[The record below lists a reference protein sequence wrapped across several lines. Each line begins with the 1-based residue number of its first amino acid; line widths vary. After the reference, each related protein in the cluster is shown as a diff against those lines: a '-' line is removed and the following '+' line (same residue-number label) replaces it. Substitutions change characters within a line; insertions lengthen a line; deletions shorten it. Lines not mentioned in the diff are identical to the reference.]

1 MPGFSSPFRPGIRRQ
16 LALLAIALTV
26 PLAVLAV
33 VRAFERAQRERRD
46 LAEQGRQAAIRAT
59 QLLDDDVTRARLLL
73 AGASRV
79 LDPREQTTR
88 SDSLILALFRDAS
101 SGFSNIWLSDIEGNV
116 RGSLVPL
123 SQFRRTASLA
133 STEYYRDV
141 VQSKQFTISQPVR
154 SIVDSTAQWVIP
166 FMQPVR
172 EAGSNALLGYVG
184 AGLRVDSMAAVRFM
198 RDLPP
203 TSVLTV
209 LRADGRVFMR
219 SLDLEQWIDR
229 NFAESTAFKDD
240 PKLPSTLWEQRSL
253 DGTNRIVAQH
263 PMRTL
268 DAIAY
273 VGVPVTAT
281 LAQVQRQLRVD
292 LLLGVLLIGGMSALA
307 LVFAS
312 RIAGPIEEVT
322 TVATA
327 LAQGETGR
335 RATVHGVTEVA
346 ELGRAMNAMA
356 DAVADREQALARSET
371 RYRQLFATS
380 PLPTVIWRLMDGRLE
395 QLNDAARAFFG
406 ERADVEGRT
415 RILDLFAESEHDRFA
430 ALPLPLES
438 STLRAGA
445 WKVPDARGDLRT
457 MELVIGRLERQD
469 QTLAMGVLLDVTD
482 RLRAEA
488 ALEQSRAAL
497 LQAQQLEALGA
508 FAGGIAHDFNNYLS
522 AIATNAEL
530 LRDAPALD
538 DGERREASEILA
550 AAQRASHLTRQIL
563 VFSRRQVVQEEP
575 LDINA
580 ELRELEHLVARL
592 VGEGVAVELDCEQDL
607 PAVMFSPERFEQ
619 VILNLAAN
627 ARDAMPQG
635 GRLSFTT
642 RRLAEDRIAL
652 TVSDTGQGIAAD
664 VLPRIFEPFF
674 TTKSRD
680 RGTGLGLAMVYSIV
694 TGSRGDIR
702 VTSAPG
708 AGTTFHLGFPAAT
721 QPVSREARVDQP
733 AASMRGREHI
743 LVVEDDSA
751 VRSATVALLA
761 RAGYQVS
768 SASGAAEAEAALA
781 AMGTPPQLLLSDVVM
796 PEVSGP
802 ELVARVEL
810 RYPDMRV
817 VFMSGFADDDAVMRG
832 VAARELAL
840 VAKPFS
846 ASELL
851 GTIRRILDAAST

>member
-1 MPGFSSPFRPGIRRQ
+1 MSGLSSPFRPGIRRQ
-16 LALLAIALTV
+16 LALLAVALTI

-33 VRAFERAQRERRD
+33 VRAFERAQRERRE
-46 LAEQGRQAAIRAT
+46 LAEQGRQAAMRAT

-73 AGASRV
+73 AGASRL
-79 LDPREQTTR
+79 LDPREPTAR
-88 SDSLILALFRDAS
+88 NDSLIAALFRDAS
-101 SGFSNIWLSDIEGNV
+101 SGFSNIWLADAQGNV
-116 RGSLVPL
+116 RGTLVPL
-123 SQFRRTASLA
+123 SMFRRMPSLA
-133 STEYYRDV
+133 TAVYFRDV
-141 VQSKQFTISQPVR
+141 VQSGQFTISQPVR
-154 SIVDSTAQWVIP
+154 SIVDSAAQWVIP

-172 EAGSNALLGYVG
+172 EAGSGALLGYVG
-184 AGLRVDSMAAVRFM
+184 AGLRIDRMAAVRYM
-198 RDLPP
+198 ESLPP
-203 TSVLTV
+203 NSVLTV
-209 LRADGRVFMR
+209 LRSDGRVFLR
-219 SLDLEQWIDR
+219 SLDLEHWIER
-229 NFAESTAFKDD
+229 NFAESTAFRDD
-240 PKLPSTLWEQRSL
+240 PKLPSTLWEMRSL
-253 DGTNRIVAQH
+253 DGTNRIVAQQ
-263 PMRTL
+263 PLRTF

-273 VGVPVTAT
+273 VGVPVTAS

-292 LLLGVLLIGGMSALA
+292 LLLGLLLITAMSAVA
-307 LVFAS
+307 IIFAS

-322 TVATA
+322 LVATA

-356 DAVADREQALARSET
+356 DAVADREQALAQSEA

-380 PLPTVIWRLMDGRLE
+380 PLPTVIWRLSDGRLE
-395 QLNDAARAFFG
+395 QVNDAARAFFG
-406 ERADVEGRT
+406 ERADLEERT
-415 RILDLFAESEHDRFA
+415 RILDLFDEGEHDRFA
-430 ALPLPLES
+430 SLPLPIES
-438 STLRAGA
+438 GTLRAGA
-445 WKVPDARGDLRT
+445 WQVPDARGDLRT
-457 MELVIGRLERQD
+457 MELVIGRLERQN

-482 RLRAEA
+482 RLRAEV

-497 LQAQQLEALGA
+497 QQAQQLEALGA

-538 DGERREASEILA
+538 DDERREASEILA
-550 AAQRASHLTRQIL
+550 AAQRASHLTKQIL
-563 VFSRRQVVQEEP
+563 VFSRRQVVQEDP
-575 LDINA
+575 IDINA
-580 ELRELEHLVARL
+580 ELQGLEHLVTRL
-592 VGEGVAVELDCEQDL
+592 VGERVAVELDCAADV

-635 GRLSFTT
+635 GRLTFTT
-642 RRLAEDRIAL
+642 RRRGDDRVTL
-652 TVSDTGQGIAAD
+652 TVSDSGQGIAAD

-680 RGTGLGLAMVYSIV
+680 RGTGLGLAMVYNIV

-708 AGTTFHLGFPAAT
+708 AGTTFHLSFPAAMQAAT
-721 QPVSREARVDQP
+721 RETRADQP

-768 SASGAAEAEAALA
+768 SAAGAAEAEAALA
-781 AMGTPPQLLLSDVVM
+781 AMGVPPQLLLSDVVM
-796 PEVSGP
+796 PDVSGP
-802 ELVARVEL
+802 ELVARVEH
-810 RYPDMRV
+810 RYPNMRV

>member
-1 MPGFSSPFRPGIRRQ
+1 MQRLRSLLRPGVRRQ
-16 LALLAIALTV
+16 LALLAVALTM
-26 PLAVLAV
+26 PLAVLAIF
-33 VRAFERAQRERRD
+33 RAFERAQRERLD
-46 LAEQGRQAAIRAT
+46 LSEQGKQAALRAT

-79 LDPREQTTR
+79 LDPREPTAR
-88 SDSLILALFRDAS
+88 NDSLIAALFGEVA
-101 SGFSNIWLSDIEGNV
+101 SGFSNIWLADVQGRV
-116 RGSLVPL
+116 RGTLIPVDRFSRMP
-123 SQFRRTASLA
+123 SLA
-133 STEYYRDV
+133 TAAYFWDV
-141 VQSKQFTISQPVR
+141 VRSGQFTISQPVR
-154 SIVDSTAQWVIP
+154 SIVDSSANWVVP

-172 EAGSNALLGYVG
+172 EAGTGAVLGYVG
-184 AGLRVDSMAAVRFM
+184 AGLRIDRMAAVRYM
-198 RDLPP
+198 QSLPP
-203 TSVLTV
+203 NSVLTV
-209 LRADGRVFMR
+209 LRADGRVFLR
-219 SLDLEQWIDR
+219 SQDLEHWIER
-229 NFAESTAFKDD
+229 SFAESTAFQQD
-240 PKLPSTLWEQRSL
+240 PKLPASLWELRSL
-253 DGTNRIVAQH
+253 DGTNRIVAQE

-268 DAIAY
+268 DAVAY
-273 VGVPVTAT
+273 VGVPVTAS
-281 LAQVQRQLRVD
+281 LALVQRQLRVD
-292 LLLGVLLIGGMSALA
+292 LLLGLLLISAMAAVA
-307 LVFAS
+307 LFFAS

-327 LAQGETGR
+327 LAQGDSTR
-335 RATVHGVTEVA
+335 RATVHGDTEVA

-356 DAVADREQALARSET
+356 DAVTDRERALARSET

-380 PLPTVIWRLMDGRLE
+380 PLPTVIWQLQSGRLE
-395 QLNDAARAFFG
+395 QINDAAHAFFG
-406 ERADVEGRT
+406 DRVDVEGRT
-415 RILDLFAESEHDRFA
+415 RILDLFLDTERDRFA
-430 ALPLPLES
+430 SLPLPLGS

-445 WKVPDARGDLRT
+445 WQVPDARGDVRT

-482 RLRAEA
+482 RLRAEV
-488 ALEQSRAAL
+488 ALDQSRAAL
-497 LQAQQLEALGA
+497 QQAQQLEALGA

-530 LRDAPALD
+530 LRDAAALD

-592 VGEGVAVELDCEQDL
+592 VGDAVTVEIDGAADL

-627 ARDAMPQG
+627 ARDAMPKG
-635 GRLSFTT
+635 GRLTFTT
-642 RRLAEDRIAL
+642 RRRGEDQVTL
-652 TVSDTGQGIAAD
+652 DVSDSGQGIAAD

-702 VTSAPG
+702 VNSAPG
-708 AGTTFHLGFPAAT
+708 AGTTFHLTFPAAT
-721 QPVSREARVDQP
+721 QAATRESRATQP

-743 LVVEDDSA
+743 LVVEDDPA

-781 AMGTPPQLLLSDVVM
+781 AMGAPPQLLLSDVVM

-802 ELVARVEL
+802 ELVARVEQ
-810 RYPDMRV
+810 RYPHMRV